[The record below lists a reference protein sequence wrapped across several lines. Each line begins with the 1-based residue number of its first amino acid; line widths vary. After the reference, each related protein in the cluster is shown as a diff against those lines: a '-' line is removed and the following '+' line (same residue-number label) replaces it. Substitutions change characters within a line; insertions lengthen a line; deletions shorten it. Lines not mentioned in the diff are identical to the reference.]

1 MCIEHSAKET
11 KCRGES
17 GGGRGDGG
25 RAALEKW
32 TVEAGVTLAHTRAH
46 IHTHTQISSV
56 FGLLLPPALIMSVQ
70 SSHDA
75 SLLPLV
81 DLGIKRVL
89 PLNTNTAVL
98 FQSASVKVFGLFA
111 PAGRRCKGNI

>member
-32 TVEAGVTLAHTRAH
+32 TVEAGVTLAHTHTHIRAH

-89 PLNTNTAVL
+89 PSILLSTPTRAALCLTKRVI
-98 FQSASVKVFGLFA
+98 G
-111 PAGRRCKGNI
+111 GRVTGVG

>member
-89 PLNTNTAVL
+89 PSILLSTPTRAALCLTKRVI
-98 FQSASVKVFGLFA
+98 G
-111 PAGRRCKGNI
+111 GRVTGVG